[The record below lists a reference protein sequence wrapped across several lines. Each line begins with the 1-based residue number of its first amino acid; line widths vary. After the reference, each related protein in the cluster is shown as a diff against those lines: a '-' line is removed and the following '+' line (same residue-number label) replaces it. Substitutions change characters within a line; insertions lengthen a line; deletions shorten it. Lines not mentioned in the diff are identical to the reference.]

1 MLPAE
6 DTKGLPPKPI
16 NTLETHPSLT
26 VCVVTSPTSQPVSPK
41 NSTLSELGIDADEG
55 IEEGVDDEEFN
66 LDRGQL
72 GSQSKY
78 VYKTGNKGTRKRPQL
93 ELAGIESEEKILSG
107 SSDAFSNSA
116 IVAANYDYDA
126 EDLYTIDDIA
136 DTIVEV
142 STDDDSSDD
151 ESDDELAEESSIF
164 LRIN

>member
-1 MLPAE
+1 MGCVQSSSMLPAE
-6 DTKGLPPKPI
+6 DTKGLRPKPI

-78 VYKTGNKGTRKRPQL
+78 GTGL
-93 ELAGIESEEKILSG
+93 EIKVPEKDRNSSSRALSPKKIFVWKQRCFQQQCYRGSE
-107 SSDAFSNSA
+107 
-116 IVAANYDYDA
+116 
-126 EDLYTIDDIA
+126 
-136 DTIVEV
+136 
-142 STDDDSSDD
+142 
-151 ESDDELAEESSIF
+151 
-164 LRIN
+164 LRRRRRGLVHN